1 MPRRRY
7 ALTLVELLVVIA
19 VIGVLIALLLPAV
32 QSARDAARSASC
44 RSNMRQLG
52 IAVLRYCDSRGGE
65 FPTYSHDAT
74 DQGGSWVYT
83 LAPYLESVDA
93 IRVCPQDI
101 QAAER
106 LRDRST
112 TYVINEYLAADV
124 PLAVRNLNKLTAT
137 SKTISFFEGSDV
149 RSTAFQ
155 NEHVHTA
162 SWYLPINR
170 QLGIVRVKVERD
182 ISLERH
188 AGAAN
193 YLYVDG
199 HVDSISASQVVE
211 WIDAGYEFALPQ

>member
-1 MPRRRY
+1 M
-7 ALTLVELLVVIA
+7 
-19 VIGVLIALLLPAV
+19 
-32 QSARDAARSASC
+32 
-44 RSNMRQLG
+44 
-52 IAVLRYCDSRGGE
+52 
-65 FPTYSHDAT
+65 
-74 DQGGSWVYT
+74 
-83 LAPYLESVDA
+83 
-93 IRVCPQDI
+93 
-101 QAAER
+101 
-106 LRDRST
+106 
-112 TYVINEYLAADV
+112 INEYLAADV